1 MKVRDKRYKKQ
12 ISKDTKSIV
21 LILIA
26 LAYHVITAMIA
37 AITQVITNIKNGLK
51 ILIAQPDQTADVHH
65 KNHDQNTYLKIQKN
79 PKIENQETYLNV
91 LDADN
96 YANLVHANLIL
107 KLLINKI

>member
-37 AITQVITNIKNGLK
+37 AIT
-51 ILIAQPDQTADVHH
+51 
-65 KNHDQNTYLKIQKN
+65 
-79 PKIENQETYLNV
+79 
-91 LDADN
+91 
-96 YANLVHANLIL
+96 
-107 KLLINKI
+107 